1 VGGAAPRC
9 EASKYIFYLQ
19 YESGS
24 IYKPSSRDF
33 DLKLQEIVPA
43 EATRLA
49 TIWTFWEKDSESETE
64 VAVNAE
70 DEVHPDQVF

>member
-1 VGGAAPRC
+1 MC

-33 DLKLQEIVPA
+33 DLNLKEIVPA
-43 EATRLA
+43 EAERLA
-49 TIWTFWEKDSESETE
+49 AIWTFWEKDESETE
-64 VAVNAE
+64 MADVNVE
-70 DEVHPDQVF
+70 EEVHPDQMVF

>member
-1 VGGAAPRC
+1 MC

-43 EATRLA
+43 ETERLA
-49 TIWTFWEKDSESETE
+49 SIWTFWEKDSESENE
-64 VAVNAE
+64 VQPMPLE
-70 DEVHPDQVF
+70 EEMHPDQVVM

>member
-1 VGGAAPRC
+1 MC
-9 EASKYIFYLQ
+9 EASKYIFYLT

-43 EATRLA
+43 EAARLA
-49 TIWTFWEKDSESETE
+49 SIWTFWEKDSDSETE
-64 VAVNAE
+64 MAPMSVE
-70 DEVHPDQVF
+70 EEVHPDEMPF